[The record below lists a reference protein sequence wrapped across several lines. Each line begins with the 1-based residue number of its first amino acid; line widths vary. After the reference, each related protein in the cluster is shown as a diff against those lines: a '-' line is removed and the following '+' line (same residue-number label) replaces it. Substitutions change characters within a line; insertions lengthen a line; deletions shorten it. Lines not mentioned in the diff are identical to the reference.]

1 MHEER
6 LIELETKVAFQEEHI
21 QALNDVVIALQK
33 QVDVVEISCDVL
45 KGNLDALLKSLE
57 IDRNPNNTLPH

>member
-1 MHEER
+1 MHKQR

-33 QVDVVEISCDVL
+33 QVDAVEFSCGVL
-45 KGNLDALLKSLE
+45 KDKLDALLQNCSNGRKPE
-57 IDRNPNNTLPH
+57 